1 MKTYKIDETDFKL
14 KDLTLDEVEEVN
26 KLITYSENSIDISN
40 KNSKKFLSLVL
51 EPVTETDKEIDF
63 GKCKESTAIEVL
75 RDFFTSR
82 IKNGADLKDY
92 FMTLTQK
99 LMKQSNNISN

>member
-1 MKTYKIDETDFKL
+1 MKTYLIDETEFKL
-14 KDLTLDEVEEVN
+14 KDLTLDELEVVT
-26 KLITYSENSIDISN
+26 KLLNYSENSIDISN
-40 KNSKKFLSLVL
+40 KNSKKFLEIVL
-51 EPVTETDKEIDF
+51 EPVTETDKNINY

-75 RDFFTSR
+75 RDFFSSR

-99 LMKQSNNISN
+99 LMKQ